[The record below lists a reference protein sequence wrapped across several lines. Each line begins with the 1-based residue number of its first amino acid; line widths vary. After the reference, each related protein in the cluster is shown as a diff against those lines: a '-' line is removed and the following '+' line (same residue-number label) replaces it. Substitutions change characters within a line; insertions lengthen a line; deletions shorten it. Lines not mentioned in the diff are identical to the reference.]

1 MVESM
6 GCWPLAPRS
15 WHLPCSIS
23 DPRWASWV
31 GTVSAT
37 VLATIFLQGMSE
49 VTRDEAL
56 HYLAYHVMGQRLEW
70 GGWSPQSLA
79 WCVVVLVV
87 DRQLK
92 WRKLGI
98 LAMATVTCVQPC
110 SMHLGY
116 QGTSLD
122 AEASILKTLWLMPFV
137 WILFESTTG
146 KRLRSDT
153 VT

>member
-1 MVESM
+1 M

-23 DPRWASWV
+23 RPQRWASWV

-37 VLATIFLQGMSE
+37 VLATIFFLQGMSE

-56 HYLAYHVMGQRLEW
+56 HYLAYHVMGQRLEL
-70 GGWSPQSLA
+70 GRWSPQSLA

-98 LAMATVTCVQPC
+98 LAMATVTCVQAYSLVSGLPG
-110 SMHLGY
+110 HLIGC
-116 QGTSLD
+116 GGVDPEDAVAHAVCLD
-122 AEASILKTLWLMPFV
+122 PL
-137 WILFESTTG
+137 
-146 KRLRSDT
+146 
-153 VT
+153 